1 MDQNEECY
9 FILTLLNYLK
19 LVKTKFKKIN
29 VVDAAEDR
37 KKAQYFSLEYIHDD
51 QERKETQEHYIT
63 NIEDYKKD
71 LYVYPVSEGINPL
84 RALNK

>member
-1 MDQNEECY
+1 MS
-9 FILTLLNYLK
+9 NYLK
-19 LVKTKFKKIN
+19 LLKTKLKKEIN
-29 VVDAAEDR
+29 YATDIAEDR

-51 QERKETQEHYIT
+51 KETQDHYIT

-84 RALNK
+84 RALNKWYFNNNSIMIKW